1 MNSPIIRKP
10 TKQVKIGKVL
20 VGGNAP
26 ISIQSMTNTPTS
38 CAKDTLIQIRE
49 LFKAGAQIVRLAV
62 LNKEDAHTL
71 PKIIEQSP
79 LPLVADIHFDP
90 QLALLALDAGISGLR
105 LNPGNIKDFSS
116 IAQIVQKAGENS
128 IPIRIG
134 VNAGSLDKNL
144 YPSPT
149 AQAMVQS
156 ALNHIQILESLDFY
170 NIKVSLKSSCV
181 STMVK
186 AVKMFSKER
195 DYPLHL
201 GVTEAG
207 TLAMSAVRSAMGIGS
222 LLMEGLGDTIRVSV
236 AGNPI
241 NEMEI
246 AKEILIS
253 LGLKKGIRF
262 IACPTC
268 GRTTT
273 STEDLTLLLQK
284 KFGHLEI
291 PLTIAVMGCVV
302 NGPGEAKEADIAL
315 IGGKKENLI
324 FYQGE
329 FKEKVSFMDTFFRL
343 EFYIE
348 QWIKEYKK

>member
-241 NEMEI
+241 NEMEV